1 MKRLLLT
8 YIILL
13 FTSLSLIGQVNQ
25 IWYKKGKVL
34 YAVPV
39 AGIDSVTYGQFVSAD
54 TFLIVIDRASRRIV
68 YDTIDVHVPGMV
80 YHDTIHTTH
89 TVHLKPGRRIGV
101 FSVAKDKQVS
111 FSQGNLQYVQNQN
124 VWKFAD
130 QQYEMIGARNVKDG
144 QLANKIDLFG
154 WSANNTTA
162 PFGVSTSTNNADY
175 SGDFVDWGTNVI
187 NYESPNTWRTLSIDE
202 WEYLIN
208 ERDKALEL
216 YGVANVA
223 GVNGLIIL
231 PDNWVLPE
239 GLTFQ
244 SGFANGDGD
253 MYFRQHQIFTEEE
266 WLLLETAGAI
276 FLPAAGIVMPPNTI
290 VAPNLGA
297 HYQSSNRWD
306 NDNNYWFGFRSSYYT
321 IQSQESCMLR
331 SVRLVH
337 DTIVPQSCESIT
349 INVNNVSFNMV
360 CVEGGTFM
368 MGAMEGDTKANANE
382 KPTHE
387 VTLTHNYH
395 IGQTEV
401 TQALWKAVMGN
412 DNNPSTIKGDNLP
425 VNNVLWGDAMTFI
438 YKLNQITGLS
448 FDLPTEAEWEF
459 AARGGNKSKGYL
471 YAGSNNASDIA
482 WNSSNSGGTTHSVAT
497 KQPNELGIYDMSGNV
512 FEWCKDW
519 LAPYSAESQVNPK
532 GPISGEY
539 HVYRGGGWYLANIYC
554 RSSHRRQTKAGY
566 TEAALGFRVVL
577 REKVEPEYVDLGLS
591 VKWATFNIGA
601 TTPEEYGDYFAWG
614 ETEPKAKY
622 GWAQYKWGNGE
633 NKALTKY
640 CNKAAYG
647 EDGFTDNLTQLLP
660 EDDAAHVNWGGNWR
674 MPTAAEFDELI
685 NNCTIEKTTMNGA
698 NGYLLTSKINGNS
711 IFLPMAG
718 CYNFDLQQDKLYE
731 NNSILY
737 YWSADMWYNDNN
749 YNINAY
755 NLSSRLAEDGY
766 LSISSNTR
774 RCGFPIRPI
783 YDDNII
789 PNPCLVVKINDTL
802 SINMT
807 CVEGGT
813 FTMGDDSSDNTSP
826 AHQVTLSDY
835 YIGQTEVTQ
844 ALWRAIMGTN
854 PSNNK
859 GDNLPVAKITWDEA
873 QPFIEKLNKKTS
885 LNFRLPTEAEWEY
898 AAMGGKFNQGY
909 KYPGSDNIDQVAW
922 YGVNSNNKLHVVGT
936 KMPNE
941 LGIYDMSGN
950 VWEWVSDWYGN
961 YSAEEQINP
970 QGPSSGT
977 NRVLRSG
984 SYVTQA
990 ARCAIKYRQAR
1001 QADHPDV
1008 HIGFRIVLDPEP
1020 HTYVDLGLSVLWATC
1035 NVGAESPEDYGDY

>member
-39 AGIDSVTYGQFVSAD
+39 AGIDSVTYGQFLSAD
-54 TFLIVIDRASRRIV
+54 TFFIVIDRASRRIV

-80 YHDTIHTTH
+80 FHDTIHTTH

-175 SGDFVDWGTNVI
+175 SGDFVDWGTNTI
-187 NYESPNTWRTLSIDE
+187 NYEDPNTWRTLSKDE
-202 WEYLIN
+202 WEYLLN
-208 ERDKALEL
+208 ERPNAQKLRTK
-216 YGVANVA
+216 GSVNGNA
-223 GVNGLIIL
+223 GVILL
-231 PDNWVLPE
+231 PDDWVCPIGCSVIMVADDVNLLPDVNAYS
-239 GLTFQ
+239 L
-244 SGFANGDGD
+244 
-253 MYFRQHQIFTEEE
+253 EE
-266 WLLLETAGAI
+266 WRKMEDAGAV
-276 FLPAAGIVMPPNTI
+276 LLVAAGMRRNKDITI
-290 VAPNLGA
+290 VQHENTFGGYWTCTIKDVQNSYCYNF
-297 HYQSSNRWD
+297 HIQTCEYVDYSNHI
-306 NDNNYWFGFRSSYYT
+306 YG
-321 IQSQESCMLR
+321 R

-387 VTLTHNYH
+387 VTLTYNYH

-497 KQPNELGIYDMSGNV
+497 KQPNELDIYDMSGNV

-577 REKVEPEYVDLGLS
+577 REKVEPEYIDLGLS

-647 EDGFTDNLTQLLP
+647 ENGFTDNLTQLLP

-766 LSISSNTR
+766 LNISNNTR

-783 YDDNII
+783 YDDNI
-789 PNPCLVVKINDTL
+789 N
-802 SINMT
+802 
-807 CVEGGT
+807 
-813 FTMGDDSSDNTSP
+813 
-826 AHQVTLSDY
+826 
-835 YIGQTEVTQ
+835 QT
-844 ALWRAIMGTN
+844 N
-854 PSNNK
+854 
-859 GDNLPVAKITWDEA
+859 
-873 QPFIEKLNKKTS
+873 
-885 LNFRLPTEAEWEY
+885 Y
-898 AAMGGKFNQGY
+898 FNQ
-909 KYPGSDNIDQVAW
+909 
-922 YGVNSNNKLHVVGT
+922 SN
-936 KMPNE
+936 
-941 LGIYDMSGN
+941 
-950 VWEWVSDWYGN
+950 
-961 YSAEEQINP
+961 
-970 QGPSSGT
+970 
-977 NRVLRSG
+977 
-984 SYVTQA
+984 
-990 ARCAIKYRQAR
+990 
-1001 QADHPDV
+1001 
-1008 HIGFRIVLDPEP
+1008 
-1020 HTYVDLGLSVLWATC
+1020 
-1035 NVGAESPEDYGDY
+1035 